1 MTDHANKTNPCVGI
15 CVSNEDGM
23 CIGCFRTNEERMDW
37 YQESDAWREKVL
49 SELPKREEDVFGRD
63 I

>member
-15 CVSNEDGM
+15 CVSNDEGV

-37 YQESDAWREKVL
+37 YQETDTWREDVL
-49 SELPKREEDVFGRD
+49 KELANREKKIFG
-63 I
+63 